1 METTVQAA
9 TIPPSSDSLP
19 LVTVYVAAKE
29 GKDETLSAIIDVFNS
44 LPDFQDKFSL
54 YQVESSYI
62 LPYLVQKAVMEKSAD
77 VVLAV
82 SVTIGAVDSTLSSTL
97 VSQSIQLGI
106 SSGIPVVPA
115 IVQAATISALLK
127 VLPEQVASW
136 AQAIKD
142 LLVPLTPITVR
153 STPVAPV
160 AEEVMIIISS
170 CYYI

>member
-1 METTVQAA
+1 
-9 TIPPSSDSLP
+9 
-19 LVTVYVAAKE
+19 
-29 GKDETLSAIIDVFNS
+29 
-44 LPDFQDKFSL
+44 
-54 YQVESSYI
+54 
-62 LPYLVQKAVMEKSAD
+62 
-77 VVLAV
+77 
-82 SVTIGAVDSTLSSTL
+82 
-97 VSQSIQLGI
+97 
-106 SSGIPVVPA
+106 
-115 IVQAATISALLK
+115 VQAATISALLK